1 MNDPASTGVRTRGNA
16 ATAALQFSGH
26 DMLARRKPIRTRRRP
41 PPQPAEPGGTERLRL
56 PPTSLHSD
64 NDIEAL
70 VTALS
75 DVWTRLTSRCAA

>member
-1 MNDPASTGVRTRGNA
+1 MTPHRQAFARGEMRLRQPFNSA
-16 ATAALQFSGH
+16 AMTCW
-26 DMLARRKPIRTRRRP
+26 
-41 PPQPAEPGGTERLRL
+41 PAESPFERDVVLRLNPRSRAGTERLRL

-75 DVWTRLTSRCAA
+75 DVWTRLTLRCAA